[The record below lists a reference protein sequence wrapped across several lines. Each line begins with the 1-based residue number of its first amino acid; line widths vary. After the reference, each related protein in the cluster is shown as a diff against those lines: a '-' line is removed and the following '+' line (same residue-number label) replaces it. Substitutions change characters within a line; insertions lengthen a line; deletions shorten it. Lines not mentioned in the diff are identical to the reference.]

1 MATKEQRSVTI
12 HDVFVNKL
20 RSVHDLENNRLVQRE
35 WVASDEMFLVLKLS
49 WNLCLNV
56 ALVARTVANF
66 FFERIARATWMDDNC
81 FQTDSPSH
89 SKGSHLSF
97 KRIAQAVQMDDNFFR
112 TDSPSHSNG
121 WQFFYER
128 KPQGR
133 SNGYQI
139 CSKTANRKECERSR
153 YGTDK
158 ICSLCSLIVVF
169 SSSLQM

>member
-35 WVASDEMFLVLKLS
+35 WVASDEMFLRLKLG

-66 FFERIARATWMDDNC
+66 FFEWIARATWMDDNC

-97 KRIAQAVQMDDNFFR
+97 ERIAQAVQMDDNFFW
-112 TDSPSHSNG
+112 TDSPSHSMDDN
-121 WQFFYER
+121 FFMNENPKAVQTDTKSVR
-128 KPQGR
+128 KQQTVRNVRGHAK
-133 SNGYQI
+133 GLTKYVH
-139 CSKTANRKECERSR
+139 
-153 YGTDK
+153 Y
-158 ICSLCSLIVVF
+158 VH
-169 SSSLQM
+169 